1 MKIQELVVS
10 PNICE
15 LLDDETLS
23 SLGFQLQNEVNMD
36 LTSRLEWEDRNQKAL
51 KLALQVV
58 ENKTFPWPGASNVK
72 FPLITI
78 AALQYHSRAYPALIS
93 NNEVVKCKV
102 YGKDDDG
109 EMHKRADRISR
120 HMTYQVMEEDEG
132 WEIGRAH
139 V

>member
-102 YGKDDDG
+102 YG
-109 EMHKRADRISR
+109 DRKSTTSELQS
-120 HMTYQVMEEDEG
+120 H
-132 WEIGRAH
+132 
-139 V
+139 